1 MGKAK
6 GLEARARFRHRPARF
21 CHSDFI
27 GCGGLAGGTLSVSRR
42 VDRRTP
48 LFPAHPMNNPIE
60 ELTAKFLQT
69 CDVAG
74 ESEQRVI
81 ERLTKRLHISRNAH
95 EEFEAKLTVGER
107 LADRIAVFGGSWTF
121 ILLFL
126 AALVGWIV
134 LNTVIL
140 GQRMGGKAFDAY
152 PYIFLN
158 LILSMLAALQAPVI
172 MMSQNRHAAKDRV
185 AAQHDYE
192 VNLKSE
198 LEILALHQKVDTLR
212 EKQWEELVAMQQEQ
226 IKLLTR
232 LLAAKG

>member
-1 MGKAK
+1 MERNVAMGRQRTAQRQD
-6 GLEARARFRHRPARF
+6 RAR
-21 CHSDFI
+21 I
-27 GCGGLAGGTLSVSRR
+27 MT
-42 VDRRTP
+42 
-48 LFPAHPMNNPIE
+48 NPIE
-60 ELTAKFLQT
+60 QLTAEFLQS
-69 CDVAG
+69 CGEAG

-81 ERLTKRLHISRNAH
+81 ERMTKRLHISRNAH
-95 EEFEAKLTVGER
+95 QEFEESLTFGQR

-121 ILLFL
+121 ILMFLSVLF
-126 AALVGWIV
+126 AWIV
-134 LNTVIL
+134 LNTIL
-140 GQRMGGKAFDAY
+140 LGRKPFDPY

-172 MMSQNRHAAKDRV
+172 MMSQNRYAAKDRI